1 MKETAANPLTGKGDA
16 AAMPLEIVTIPCRS
30 DNYAYLL
37 HETDTGTTAVV
48 DAPEAAPIAQA
59 LDARGWGLDEILIT
73 HHHADHVDGVAALR
87 ERYGAR
93 VVGAEVD
100 RRRLPPLDLA
110 VKDGDPVAV
119 GGSTAYVMDASGHTV
134 GHIAYHFA
142 DADALF
148 AADSLM
154 VMGCGRVF
162 EGTPEMMWDTL
173 TRLAA
178 LPPGTRLYSG
188 HEYTESNLRFALS
201 LGEPD
206 AALAER
212 AEAIRAARARGKP
225 TMGPTLAEERRANPF
240 LRAADPDM
248 KARVGMADAS
258 DAAVFA
264 ELRRRKDAF

>member
-1 MKETAANPLTGKGDA
+1 
-16 AAMPLEIVTIPCRS
+16 MPLEIVTVPCRS

-37 HETDTGTTAVV
+37 HDADTGTTAVI
-48 DAPEAAPIAQA
+48 DAPEAAPIAEA
-59 LDARGWGLDEILIT
+59 LEARGWGLDLILVT

-87 ERYGAR
+87 DRYGAR
-93 VVGAEVD
+93 VVGAEAD
-100 RRRLPPLDLA
+100 RRRLPRLDLA

-119 GGSTAYVMDASGHTV
+119 GGSTGYVLEASGHTV

-154 VMGCGRVF
+154 VMGCGRLF
-162 EGTPEMMWDTL
+162 EGTPEMMWETL
-173 TRLAA
+173 SRLSA
-178 LPPGTRLYSG
+178 LPHDTRLYSG

-212 AEAIRAARARGKP
+212 AETIRAARARGEP
-225 TMGPTLAEERRANPF
+225 TMGPTLAEERRTNPF
-240 LRAADPDM
+240 LRAADADM
-248 KARVGMADAS
+248 KARIGMPDAS
-258 DAAVFA
+258 DAAAFA